1 MKRHLKLLHYFIFL
15 ILLVGSS
22 SARADISEAR
32 NVLLNTVQ
40 QIYSELDGSHS
51 TDDEL
56 RSAAEEVIRL
66 KVVPVLNVEMFSK
79 LILASHWKKTLP
91 EQRAR
96 FQDVLTGF
104 LIRTFAQAI
113 ASDHKRFENFLDQMS
128 IESARPGRNEN
139 RAVIPMSIETDSGVV
154 TLDFRM
160 ARNESDWLLY
170 DLVFQGVSF
179 AINYR
184 TILKSE
190 ISKHGIDKVTEDLE
204 TKLSI

>member
-1 MKRHLKLLHYFIFL
+1 MKRHLKLLHYL
-15 ILLVGSS
+15 ILAILLAGSS
-22 SARADISEAR
+22 SACADISEAR
-32 NVLLNTVQ
+32 DVLLNTVY
-40 QIYSELDGSHS
+40 QIYSDLDGSHS

-56 RSAAEEVIRL
+56 RAAAEEVIRS
-66 KVVPVLNVEMFSK
+66 KVIPLLNVEMFSK
-79 LILASHWKKTLP
+79 LILASHWKKTSP
-91 EQRAR
+91 EQRAK

-113 ASDHKRFENFLDQMS
+113 ASDHDRFDEFLEQMS
-128 IESARPGRNEN
+128 VESARPGRNEN
-139 RAVIPMSIETDSGVV
+139 RAVVPMSIMTDTGVV

-190 ISKHGIDKVTEDLE
+190 IRKHGIDKVTEDLE
-204 TKLSI
+204 AKLSI

>member
-1 MKRHLKLLHYFIFL
+1 MRHLKLLHYFIFV

-32 NVLLNTVQ
+32 DVLLTTVH
-40 QIYSELDGSHS
+40 QIYSDLDGSHS

-66 KVVPVLNVEMFSK
+66 KVLPVLNVEMFSK
-79 LILASHWKKTLP
+79 LILASHWKKTSA
-91 EQRAR
+91 EQRAK

-113 ASDHKRFENFLDQMS
+113 ASDHNRFQEFMNQIS

-139 RAVIPMSIETDSGVV
+139 RAVIPMSIMTDAGVV

-160 ARNESDWLLY
+160 ARYESDWLLY
-170 DLVFQGVSF
+170 DVVFQGVSF

-190 ISKHGIDKVTEDLE
+190 ISKYGIDKVTEDLE
-204 TKLSI
+204 AKLSI

>member
-1 MKRHLKLLHYFIFL
+1 MRHLKLLHYFIFV

-32 NVLLNTVQ
+32 DVLLTTVH
-40 QIYSELDGSHS
+40 QIYSDLDGSHS

-66 KVVPVLNVEMFSK
+66 KVLPVLNVEMFSK
-79 LILASHWKKTLP
+79 LILASHWKKTSA
-91 EQRAR
+91 EQRAK

-113 ASDHKRFENFLDQMS
+113 ASDHNRFQEFMNQIS

-139 RAVIPMSIETDSGVV
+139 RAVIPMSIMTDAGVV

-160 ARNESDWLLY
+160 ARYESDWLLY
-170 DLVFQGVSF
+170 DVVFRGVSF

-190 ISKHGIDKVTEDLE
+190 ISKYGIDKVTEDLE
-204 TKLSI
+204 AKLSI